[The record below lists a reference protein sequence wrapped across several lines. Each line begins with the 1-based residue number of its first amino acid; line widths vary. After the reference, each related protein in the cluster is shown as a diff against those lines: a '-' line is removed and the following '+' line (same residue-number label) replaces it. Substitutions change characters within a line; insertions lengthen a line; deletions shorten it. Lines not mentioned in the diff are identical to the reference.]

1 MANNPLPDK
10 SGSSNDAVANLRDAE
25 NNALTNNAEKSYY
38 TGNGKEAPT
47 QTKVKGKKK
56 GIGAIVAIA
65 LTLIGGGTFLGSSN
79 SLLGPAMEALFTEA
93 TDTQYTSYALRT
105 PQIMKY
111 MLQGGN
117 QTTVTWYGA
126 KKYKHMSN
134 SFQKRLASYG
144 IEVEGSGTN
153 RVLKWNDE
161 TISASDFINKYHS
174 DVDFRD
180 AYSSAKRGR
189 VATFFDDIANKIY
202 QKLGLSRNLF
212 SGFKQTNDAD
222 ADLAAFDKTMSQKFE
237 GNTTNLSTGSNHQE
251 EVKDSNGNT
260 VYETNPDGSY
270 KTDGNGNKIPETTKT
285 PDVDNVSGANKS
297 GTSIADAEIQAK
309 SFVSG
314 LAQKAATATGILD
327 ASCAVLKVA
336 NLISMAVAAN
346 EIYQSINYFMG
357 FMENI
362 SKMKAG
368 YGDTSAYHEVMNFL
382 STSTTAQVQKLSNGS
397 SESKED
403 VTGAPL
409 QSNGMQMVLADA
421 PAQKA
426 TTQNYSL
433 DRTTNAVVKFLGF
446 NTITATGCALTQIA
460 ESALSMAVTI
470 GTGGLAKIV
479 GSFFV
484 ATVVNVGIATAV
496 NAAVGFLVP
505 TIAQALFTNVF
516 ETATGIPAGELFTK
530 GASAANT
537 RVGRSGSGQ
546 SLSSKSV
553 ATAFNQATNTV
564 LAMDAEIDRKNLSPF
579 DVTNKNTFLGSIA
592 YSLAPSLATTKL
604 TSITSLMRTAST
616 ALASIGGR
624 ASAEGENSSYMTTF
638 GDCPALEEIGAVG
651 DIYCNPVTTTD
662 LSTIELDPD
671 DSTYGAVLTGKGS
684 GNTTNLDCDSDGNC
698 KINNDS
704 NLARYITYCDGRDSP
719 FGVLDSGILSN
730 LEASS
735 SAGGFSTIL
744 NSIPIVSD
752 VVSIIDGLS
761 SLDPVNQGWATGANC
776 VNSSE
781 NSMWD
786 SEMKYYQ
793 RYVEDQRILEQM
805 GAYEDSKNPVTAY
818 EEAYEKEHPLDTT
831 PSGILAH
838 YSGMSKDDAEG
849 LIALVEYTNFLNDY
863 DASTRIAMN
872 NEPTPNGD
880 EVAEAFREDLAPDFD
895 QQNNPNQPL
904 IAQHQYIIYAD
915 VRNRSY
921 AA

>member
-1 MANNPLPDK
+1 MATNP
-10 SGSSNDAVANLRDAE
+10 SSNESASSNNAVASLRDAE
-25 NNALTNNAEKSYY
+25 NNALTNSAEKSYY
-38 TGNGKEAPT
+38 TGSGRKDPNQPKA
-47 QTKVKGKKK
+47 KGKKK

-126 KKYKHMSN
+126 KKYKFMSN
-134 SFQKRLASYG
+134 SFKNRLSQFG

-153 RVLKWNDE
+153 RILKWNDE
-161 TISASDFINKYHS
+161 TISASDFIAKYHA
-174 DVDFRD
+174 DADFRD

-189 VATFFDDIANKIY
+189 VATFFDNIADKIY
-202 QKLGLSRNLF
+202 KKLGLSRNLF
-212 SGFKQTNDAD
+212 SGFKQTDDANVD
-222 ADLAAFDKTMSQKFE
+222 VAAFDETMSKKFE
-237 GNTTNLSTGSNHQE
+237 GNTTNLSTGSKQE
-251 EVKDSNGNT
+251 REVTTIDK
-260 VYETNPDGSY
+260 
-270 KTDGNGNKIPETTKT
+270 DGNEVTTKVEYN
-285 PDVDNVSGANKS
+285 DVEPASSANKS
-297 GTSIADAEIQAK
+297 GTSIADAETQAR
-309 SFVSG
+309 SFIGG
-314 LAQKAATATGILD
+314 LASKAAAITGILD
-327 ASCAVLKVA
+327 TGCAVLKVA

-368 YGDTSAYHEVMNFL
+368 YGDASAYHEVMNFL
-382 STSTTAQVQKLSNGS
+382 STTTTAQVQKLSNGSS

-409 QSNGMQMVLADA
+409 QSNGMQLVLANA

-433 DRTTNAVVKFLGF
+433 DRTTNAVVRFLGF

-484 ATVVNVGIATAV
+484 STVVNIGIAAAV

-530 GASAANT
+530 GASASNT

-546 SLSSKSV
+546 SLSSQSV
-553 ATAFNQATNTV
+553 AQAFNQATNTV
-564 LAMDAEIDRKNLSPF
+564 LAMDAEIDRKTLSPF
-579 DVTNKNTFLGSIA
+579 DPTNKNTFFGSIA
-592 YSLAPSLATTKL
+592 YNFVPILATTKM
-604 TSITSLMRTAST
+604 TSITSLMRTTST

-624 ASAEGENSSYMTTF
+624 VSAEGNNSSYMTTF

-662 LSTIELDPD
+662 LSTIEMDPED
-671 DSTYGAVLTGKGS
+671 ATYKSVLTGSGS
-684 GNTTNLDCDSDGNC
+684 GSTTNLDCDSDGNC
-698 KINNDS
+698 KVNNNS

-719 FGVLDSGILSN
+719 FGVLDSGILSS
-730 LEASS
+730 LEASNS
-735 SAGGFSTIL
+735 TGIFSTIL

-752 VVSIIDGLS
+752 VVNIIDGLS

-776 VNSSE
+776 VNSSS
-781 NSMWD
+781 NSLWN

-838 YSGMSKDDAEG
+838 YSGMSKDDAES
-849 LIALVEYTNFLNDY
+849 LIALLDYSEFINDY
-863 DASTRIAMN
+863 DASTRIAMEN
-872 NEPTPNGD
+872 APATTGQEVVVAIKEELSPIFHQKNTPENYI
-880 EVAEAFREDLAPDFD
+880 
-895 QQNNPNQPL
+895 
-904 IAQHQYIIYAD
+904 IAHTQYIIYTD
-915 VRNRSY
+915 IRNRSY
-921 AA
+921 AV

>member
-237 GNTTNLSTGSNHQE
+237 GNTTNLSTGNKQE
-251 EVKDSNGNT
+251 HEVTTKGEDGKEVTTT
-260 VYETNPDGSY
+260 VVE
-270 KTDGNGNKIPETTKT
+270 NKI
-285 PDVDNVSGANKS
+285 DGGSGANKS
-297 GTSIADAEIQAK
+297 GTSIAEAEVRAK

-314 LAQKAATATGILD
+314 LAKNAATATGILD

-368 YGDTSAYHEVMNFL
+368 YGDASAYHEVMNFL

-579 DVTNKNTFLGSIA
+579 DVTNKNTFLGNIA

-872 NEPTPNGD
+872 NEPTPTG
-880 EVAEAFREDLAPDFD
+880 AEITETFRKDLAPDFD
-895 QQNNPNQPL
+895 RQNNPNQPL
-904 IAQHQYIIYAD
+904 IAQHQYIVYAD

>member
-10 SGSSNDAVANLRDAE
+10 SGSSNDVVANLRDAE
-25 NNALTNNAEKSYY
+25 NNALTNSAEKSYY
-38 TGNGKEAPT
+38 TGNGKEAPN

-237 GNTTNLSTGSNHQE
+237 GNTTNLSTGNKQE
-251 EVKDSNGNT
+251 REVTTKGEDGKEVTTT
-260 VYETNPDGSY
+260 VVE
-270 KTDGNGNKIPETTKT
+270 NKI
-285 PDVDNVSGANKS
+285 DGGSGANKS
-297 GTSIADAEIQAK
+297 GTSVAEAEVQAK

-314 LAQKAATATGILD
+314 LAKNAATATGILD

-553 ATAFNQATNTV
+553 ATAFNQATNTI

-604 TSITSLMRTAST
+604 TSITSLMRTTST

-698 KINNDS
+698 KINNNS

-872 NEPTPNGD
+872 NEPTLTGD
-880 EVAEAFREDLAPDFD
+880 EVIEAFREDLAPDFD
-895 QQNNPNQPL
+895 QQNNPNQQPL
-904 IAQHQYIIYAD
+904 IAQHQYIVYAD